1 MSIAEH
7 PCVYA
12 QVMDIDLSKE
22 SPCGHGTVTCFS
34 LYGGVGNGSGSAE
47 VCNFA
52 ADPDATPQDQLWVD
66 TMLDGN
72 QVELTTLL
80 LWSAGCKAN
89 GVPYVALFSICVS
102 YQAHHIF

>member
-1 MSIAEH
+1 
-7 PCVYA
+7 
-12 QVMDIDLSKE
+12 MDIDLSKE

-80 LWSAGCKAN
+80 LLIYWLQGKGSLLRSVVVK
-89 GVPYVALFSICVS
+89 LCVIS
-102 YQAHHIF
+102 RFLSLSCCAWKYASLQ